1 MALNY
6 QTDDK
11 QNLLNRALFMG
22 NGGCGYI
29 LKPEFLRWGQRSEV
43 SLRSEFL
50 RWCQRSE
57 VSLRS
62 EFLRWGQWLNVSLR
76 SEFLR
81 WCQRSEFSLR
91 SEFLSEVQGQYIVCW
106 GQMAEVSGL
115 RLEFLRWGQRADLKG
130 SKSKF
135 LRSKGKGLW
144 FKG

>member
-50 RWCQRSE
+50 RW
-57 VSLRS
+57 
-62 EFLRWGQWLNVSLR
+62 GQWLNVSLR

-91 SEFLSEVQGQYIVCW
+91 SEFQSEVQGQYIVCW